1 MRIALGFWGIT
12 RSLKY
17 TIQSIKQHIIEPMQ
31 KQNIEIIIYMHTY
44 SVKSTYNNIRTN
56 ELHIQLDND
65 EYKLLNPH
73 YIQID
78 DQDEIKKQIN
88 IHQYRTHPDP
98 WNTNYNSV
106 DNFICAM
113 YSKQQLVNMIM
124 TSNHKF
130 DYVMFLRPDVLYKN
144 PINTA
149 LFNHVRNHTICVPN
163 FALYYQFN
171 DRFAITNM
179 ITYKIYGAIF
189 NDLLEYSKH
198 CSLHSEQCQSRIL
211 QRTPMRLV
219 YIPVFF
225 NRVRFNG
232 NEIIDVTLDKKEPLT
247 KKSTYINNAQQSPN
261 IKMNMSYVT
270 NSKRHTA
277 MKLFIM

>member
-1 MRIALGFWGIT
+1 MRIALSFWGIT

-17 TIQSIKQHIIEPMQ
+17 TIQSIKQYIIHPLQ
-31 KQNIEIIIYMHTY
+31 QQNIEIVIYMHTY
-44 SVKSTYNNIRTN
+44 KVNSAYNNIRTN
-56 ELHIQLDND
+56 EFHIQLDND
-65 EYKLLNPH
+65 EYKLLNPN

-78 DQDEIKKQIN
+78 DQDEIKKQI
-88 IHQYRTHPDP
+88 IIEQYRSHPDP

-113 YSKQQLVNMIM
+113 YSKQQLIKMI
-124 TSNHKF
+124 SASKQQF
-130 DYVMFLRPDVLYKN
+130 DYVIFLRPDVKYKN

-149 LFNHVRNHTICVPN
+149 LFNHVRDHTICIPN

-179 ITYKIYGAIF
+179 TTYKLYGSIF
-189 NDLLEYSKH
+189 ADLLEYSKQY
-198 CSLHSEQCQSRIL
+198 SLHSEQCQSRIL

-219 YIPVFF
+219 YIPIFF

-232 NEIIDVTLDKKEPLT
+232 SETNDVIPIT
-247 KKSTYINNAQQSPN
+247 KKSIINSSQN
-261 IKMNMSYVT
+261 IQINIINRKHN
-270 NSKRHTA
+270 NSKRTS
-277 MKLFIM
+277 MKMIIM

>member
-12 RSLKY
+12 RSLKH
-17 TIQSIKQHIIEPMQ
+17 TIQSIKQHIIKPMQ
-31 KQNIEIIIYMHTY
+31 QQNIEIIIYMHTY
-44 SVKSTYNNIRTN
+44 NVKSTYNNIRTN

-88 IHQYRTHPDP
+88 IEQYRTHPDP
-98 WNTNYNSV
+98 WNTEYNSV

-113 YSKQQLVNMIM
+113 YSKQQLINMI
-124 TSNHKF
+124 SASKKEF
-130 DYVMFLRPDVLYKN
+130 DYVIFLRPDVKYKN

-149 LFNHVRNHTICVPN
+149 LFSHVRGNTICVPN
-163 FALYYQFN
+163 FALYYGFN

-179 ITYKIYGAIF
+179 ITYKIYGSIF

-198 CSLHSEQCQSRIL
+198 CSLHSEQCQSLIL
-211 QRTPMRLV
+211 QRTLMRLV

-232 NEIIDVTLDKKEPLT
+232 NEMTDVIPFKKEPPKKEPPKNTQRNQTQNVQMNIINGPHT
-247 KKSTYINNAQQSPN
+247 KRKTT
-261 IKMNMSYVT
+261 MS
-270 NSKRHTA
+270 
-277 MKLFIM
+277 LLIM

>member
-17 TIQSIKQHIIEPMQ
+17 TIQSIKQHIISPLRQ
-31 KQNIEIIIYMHTY
+31 QNIEIIIYMHTY
-44 SVKSTYNNIRTN
+44 KVNSTYNNIRTN
-56 ELHIQLDND
+56 ELQIQLDND
-65 EYKLLNPH
+65 EYKLLRPN

-88 IHQYRTHPDP
+88 IEQYRTHRDP
-98 WNTNYNSV
+98 WNTDYNSV

-113 YSKQQLVNMIM
+113 YSKQQLVSMI
-124 TSNHKF
+124 SKSEQKF
-130 DYVMFLRPDVLYKN
+130 DYIMFLRPDVLYKN
-144 PINTA
+144 TINTS
-149 LFNHVRNHTICVPN
+149 LFSHVRDHTICIPN
-163 FALYYQFN
+163 FALYYHFN

-179 ITYKIYGAIF
+179 ITYKIYGSIF
-189 NDLLEYSKH
+189 ADLLEYSKH
-198 CSLHSEQCQSRIL
+198 YSLHSEQCQSRIL

-232 NEIIDVTLDKKEPLT
+232 SETNDVIPIM
-247 KKSTYINNAQQSPN
+247 KKSITNTQINSSQN
-261 IKMNMSYVT
+261 IQINIINRKHNNSNRASMKMI
-270 NSKRHTA
+270 
-277 MKLFIM
+277 IM

>member
-17 TIQSIKQHIIEPMQ
+17 TIQSIKQYIIHPLQ
-31 KQNIEIIIYMHTY
+31 QQNVEFVIYIHTY
-44 SVKSTYNNIRTN
+44 NVKSTYNNIRTN
-56 ELHIQLDND
+56 EFHIQLDND
-65 EYKLLNPH
+65 EYKLLNPN

-88 IHQYRTHPDP
+88 IEQYRTHPDP

-113 YSKQQLVNMIM
+113 YSKQQLVNMI
-124 TSNHKF
+124 SASKQQF
-130 DYVMFLRPDVLYKN
+130 DYVMFLRPDVKYKN

-149 LFNHVRNHTICVPN
+149 IFNHVHDYTICIPN

-179 ITYKIYGAIF
+179 ITYNLYGSIF
-189 NDLLEYSKH
+189 AYLLEYSKQY
-198 CSLHSEQCQSRIL
+198 SLHSEQCQSRIL
-211 QRTPMRLV
+211 QRTRMRLV
-219 YIPVFF
+219 YIPFFF

-232 NEIIDVTLDKKEPLT
+232 HESIDVVPIKKEP
-247 KKSTYINNAQQSPN
+247 INNTQINQFQN
-261 IKMNMSYVT
+261 VKMNISNGITTKRKTTMS
-270 NSKRHTA
+270 
-277 MKLFIM
+277 MLIM